1 MAAGSVRAYGI
12 DNATRFDS
20 LVALVKR
27 RILGPLHG
35 IALHQRPGFPRGRE
49 GAALFA
55 VKAQFHRTFAA
66 AATRLCLVDGGAAR
80 SLFPGYAELVAAG
93 TVDDRA
99 PGLEVIH

>member
-35 IALHQRPGFPRGRE
+35 VALPERPGFARGRE
-49 GAALFA
+49 GAAPRT
-55 VKAQFHRTFAA
+55 VKAQFERTFATA
-66 AATRLCLVDGGAAR
+66 A
-80 SLFPGYAELVAAG
+80 S
-93 TVDDRA
+93 
-99 PGLEVIH
+99 